1 MADLSLK
8 NVGHAASAQHA
19 GSEYHLPKYIIW
31 LCQKHTY
38 VYLLLVV
45 NKQTNKKWDRKML
58 QILAMKE
65 KSQITHSSVLYFM
78 CNYLNTTEYINCAL
92 HSLMSSEK

>member
-58 QILAMKE
+58 QILAMKK
-65 KSQITHSSVLYFM
+65 KSQITHWHNSHTFQCSLLYV
-78 CNYLNTTEYINCAL
+78 
-92 HSLMSSEK
+92 